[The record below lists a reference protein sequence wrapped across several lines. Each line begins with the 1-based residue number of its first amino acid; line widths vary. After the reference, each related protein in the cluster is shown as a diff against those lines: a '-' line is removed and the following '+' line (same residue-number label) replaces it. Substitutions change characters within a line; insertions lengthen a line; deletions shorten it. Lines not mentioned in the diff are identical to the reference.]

1 MEELHNRQLL
11 QMKKEHERK
20 KASDEEKFDSL
31 LEQKE
36 NAAED
41 FSNTIRQLKVEQEKL
56 LDDMSIDHE
65 NAL

>member
-1 MEELHNRQLL
+1 
-11 QMKKEHERK
+11 MKKEHERK